1 LPIRIRRLLYAAAL
15 LAPVVVAGLNAP
27 PFIETTKAQV
37 VITNHYFGPNSP
49 AVFDANGNGIPGSGD
64 LPATPTRSGSL
75 VTLISPLDCNTGDG
89 DNQGA
94 LGGSLNGRLSTLSRS
109 SDGGRTQD
117 LQVTNA
123 NVDKATGFSFTE
135 RLGGTAI
142 GTGTGGL
149 SDTNGDG
156 GFEQFSASGSTNGG
170 RSVNAT
176 FDLLLI
182 DANNDGHPDFVTIPW
197 ALASQFGVN
206 TADGCG
212 LGGAGGSDPQLFVPL
227 ADSDGDGIADSIIPD
242 LDGDGVPDG
251 DLFRSPRLVAAA
263 AVPATNVQ
271 WMTVLTV
278 LLSGASLW
286 MLRRRDGQNLTPA
299 V

>member
-1 LPIRIRRLLYAAAL
+1 MIPRDHRDQLTARSLDFILAAGPAVSRRYGDSPLPIRIRRLLYAAAL

-117 LQVTNA
+117 LQVT
-123 NVDKATGFSFTE
+123 
-135 RLGGTAI
+135 
-142 GTGTGGL
+142 
-149 SDTNGDG
+149 
-156 GFEQFSASGSTNGG
+156 
-170 RSVNAT
+170 
-176 FDLLLI
+176 
-182 DANNDGHPDFVTIPW
+182 
-197 ALASQFGVN
+197 
-206 TADGCG
+206 
-212 LGGAGGSDPQLFVPL
+212 
-227 ADSDGDGIADSIIPD
+227 
-242 LDGDGVPDG
+242 
-251 DLFRSPRLVAAA
+251 
-263 AVPATNVQ
+263 
-271 WMTVLTV
+271 
-278 LLSGASLW
+278 
-286 MLRRRDGQNLTPA
+286 
-299 V
+299 